1 MSKRR
6 TGKKQKGQT
15 VSSVGA
21 LWWAVDPFEEDTYF
35 REHGLSILRPFQKAL
50 GVPIKPIAYIDPFRM
65 SGDVPL
71 SPELASQ
78 ARTDP
83 FGALQAAAIERL
95 RSMGEKTQGGGFAEP
110 KVLMVQPGELPSLR
124 EKAEEIS
131 ALAAKQ
137 GATFVALHTHSR
149 RGLTRLYMG
158 SFAET
163 FVTHARVPTLVTNPS
178 CVPPKKIAHAVFPT
192 DFSKESLAA
201 FKSFV
206 ELASKLRARISI
218 LHYLHVPELSV
229 FIGSGQVA
237 SELAAD
243 LNKRS
248 EALVRQGK
256 KLTTF
261 AASKKVK
268 AMFQLLPDRGRF
280 DPSGGILK
288 FAEKEKA
295 DLIALTAQS
304 GELRATFLGATSREV
319 VRAAKCPVLVYRNQK
334 R

>member
-6 TGKKQKGQT
+6 IAKKHTRQPR
-15 VSSVGA
+15 SSGGA
-21 LWWAVDPFEEDTYF
+21 LWWAVEPFEEDKYF
-35 REHGLSILRPFQKAL
+35 REHALSVLRPFAEAL
-50 GVPIKPIAYIDPFRM
+50 GAPIQPITYIDPFRM

-71 SPELASQ
+71 SAELASQ

-83 FGALQAAAIERL
+83 FGALRTAAIERL
-95 RSMGEKTQGGGFAEP
+95 RSMEDKKFKTGFAEP
-110 KVLMVQPGELPSLR
+110 MVLMVQPGELPSLR

-131 ALAAKQ
+131 VLAAKHK
-137 GATFVALHTHSR
+137 AAFVALHTHSR

-163 FVTHARVPTLVTNPS
+163 FVSHARVPTLVTNPS
-178 CVPPKKIAHAVFPT
+178 CVPPKKISHAVFPT

-201 FKSFV
+201 YSSFI
-206 ELASKLRARISI
+206 ELAARLRARISI
-218 LHYLHVPELSV
+218 VHYLHVPELSV

-237 SELAAD
+237 SELTAD

-248 EALVRQGK
+248 EELVRQGK
-256 KLTTF
+256 KLTTL
-261 AASKKVK
+261 AAAKKVK

-280 DPSGGILK
+280 DPSSRILK
-288 FAEKEKA
+288 FAEKESA

-304 GELRATFLGATSREV
+304 GELRATLLGATSRAV